1 MKIYKYILKHDVNLL
16 ALPYKSQILS
26 VKNQGNRVVLYA
38 LVDPEEKEMHQREFV
53 VATTG
58 GMRIDSGTHKFIGSV
73 ILRCTQG
80 VSGYSTAHV
89 FEKLPV

>member
-26 VKNQGNRVVLYA
+26 VKNQHNKIVLYA
-38 LVDPEEKEMHQREFV
+38 LVDPEEKEMQKRTFI

-58 GMRIDSGTHKFIGSV
+58 GMEVDSGTHQFIDTVMLANGAYV
-73 ILRCTQG
+73 
-80 VSGYSTAHV
+80 VHV